1 MKEPIFNMKRDIK
14 RLAVV
19 IAIIIIPLMYSYFY
33 LDAFWDPYS
42 KMQSLPVAVVN
53 EDKGATINNEMRN
66 AGNEFVNELKDN
78 DELKWV
84 FTSKTE
90 AENGLKDRKY
100 YAAVTIPENFSANI
114 ASAENKDKTQG
125 VIIFEPE
132 QKRNFLASQILSKA
146 MLQLENKV
154 SGNITKELVQ
164 TIADENSKLP
174 DELKE
179 LSDGLDK
186 MQKEGTSKLK
196 DGMNTLMD
204 NQVKFN
210 SGIDKLRNALNKA
223 GNGASTLYSG
233 SNMFVSKQQEFANA
247 LTSGLPK
254 FSQLSEG
261 SALYQKKIV
270 EFDSKLQVLNGAGTQ
285 LNTKLP
291 VLKSGIEQYNQG
303 LKTYTQGLK
312 AFGQGLAP
320 LAKAL
325 DPLKTGANQY
335 YNSVSA
341 YSEKMGELDKGVT
354 EYVGSVKALTGAN
367 KSAADLL
374 TAYLK
379 EHPEAM
385 NDKNIQSIVAIFQKS
400 QGSLD
405 RLNASSDKIKASVNA
420 LSAGSQQLVDGS
432 KQINDGVIKFANGA
446 PELSQAAAQLSDGTG
461 TLVTGGET
469 LSSGLD
475 QLSAGLPQIVDGITK
490 AASAATQLRDG
501 HAQLEAGVQEAY
513 GKTKLA
519 AASAGLLSDGAKK
532 LNSGAFELTNGLEKI
547 NSGSKELG
555 TNSQKFLDG
564 EKEIRDG
571 AGELDDKVKEAY
583 NKVADKQNEAKDK
596 VAKLDGMA
604 EFASDPV
611 KVDEKEVDYVPDYGT
626 AFAPYFISL
635 SLWVGALIMFVM
647 IYLNPQMRFKRKLVK
662 NMHMDVKFLIYPLI
676 GVIQAVALALVLI
689 NALNLHL
696 TNTFMFFVV
705 IVLVSLSFIS
715 IVQFLIVH
723 LGDIGKFLVILLLIL
738 QLTASGGTFPNEL
751 VPKFFNVINPFMP
764 MTYAIYALKETIS
777 GQNAGFLNQN
787 IAVLAVIM
795 VVFLVASLLLT
806 GRKKTKSIDEIESE
820 FVHNRET
827 QSLEA

>member
-1 MKEPIFNMKRDIK
+1 MKEPIFDIKRDIK

-42 KMQSLPVAVVN
+42 KLQNLPVAVVN
-53 EDKGATINNEMRN
+53 EDKGATINNEKRN
-66 AGNEFVNELKDN
+66 AGNELLDELKDN

-90 AENGLKDRKY
+90 AEDGLKDRKY
-100 YAAVTIPENFSANI
+100 YAIVAIPENFSANI
-114 ASAENKDKTQG
+114 ATADKEDKVQG
-125 VIIFEPE
+125 VIIFQPE

-146 MLQLENKV
+146 ILQLENKV

-164 TIADENSKLP
+164 TIADENGSLP
-174 DELKE
+174 DQLKE
-179 LSDGLDK
+179 LGDGLDK
-186 MQKEGTSKLK
+186 MQKEGISKIE
-196 DGMNTLMD
+196 DGLNTLIS

-210 SGIDKLRNALNKA
+210 NGIDSLGSALNKA
-223 GNGASTLYSG
+223 SNGANTLYGS
-233 SNMFVSKQQEFANA
+233 SNMFAAKQQEFANA
-247 LTSGLPK
+247 LSAGIPK
-254 FSQLSEG
+254 FNQLSDG
-261 SALYQKKIV
+261 SSLYQKKIV
-270 EFDSKLQVLNGAGTQ
+270 EYDSKIQVLNGACTQ
-285 LNTKLP
+285 LNSKLP
-291 VLKSGIEQYNQG
+291 ALKSGIDQYNQG

-320 LAKAL
+320 LAKEL
-325 DPLKTGANQY
+325 EPLKTGATQY
-335 YNSVSA
+335 YNSVST
-341 YSEKMGELDKGVT
+341 YSEKVGALDKGVT
-354 EYVGSVKALTGAN
+354 EYVGGVKALTGAN
-367 KSAADLL
+367 KNAADLL

-379 EHPEAM
+379 EHPEAI
-385 NDKNIQSIVAIFQKS
+385 NDKNIQSIVGIFQKS
-400 QGSLD
+400 QGSID
-405 RLNASSDKIKASVNA
+405 QLNASSDKIKTSVTA
-420 LSAGSQQLVDGS
+420 LSTGSQQLVAGS
-432 KQINDGVIKFANGA
+432 KQINDGVTKFVNGA
-446 PELSQAAAQLSDGTG
+446 PQLSQAAAQLAEGTN
-461 TLVTGGET
+461 TLVTGGGT

-490 AASAATQLRDG
+490 AASAATQLKDG
-501 HAQLEAGVQEAY
+501 YAQLDAGVQEAY
-513 GKTKLA
+513 GKTKFA
-519 AASAGLLSDGAKK
+519 ASSAGLLADGAKK
-532 LNSGAFELTNGLEKI
+532 LNSGTLELTNGIGKI

-555 TNSQKFLDG
+555 SNAQKFLDG
-564 EKEIRDG
+564 EKELRDG

-583 NKVADKQNEAKDK
+583 NKVADKQNEAIDK
-596 VAKLDGMA
+596 VAKLEGMA

-611 KVDEKEVDYVPDYGT
+611 KVDQKEVDYVPDYGT

-676 GVIQAVALALVLI
+676 GVVQAVALALVLI

-723 LGDIGKFLVILLLIL
+723 LGDVGKFLVILLLIL

-751 VPKFFNVINPFMP
+751 VPEFFNVINPYMP

-777 GQNAGFLNQN
+777 GHNTGFLNQN

-795 VVFLVASLLLT
+795 VIFLVASLLLT
-806 GRKKTKSIDEIESE
+806 GRKKAKSIDDIESE